1 VRNFFPRTS
10 RAERSF
16 AIWAALR
23 AAQMA
28 KLSRCRTDP
37 DKVLLLTTLTMFA
50 PQTPTYDL
58 LLVDDNLDNLNVL
71 AGMLQEQNYK
81 MRRAINGAIALRAT
95 AARHPNLILLDVNLP
110 DMNGYEICTQL
121 KADPATSQIPIIFV
135 SALNESWDKVR
146 AFEVGGVDYITKP
159 FEMGEVL
166 VRVKN
171 HLRIQAAQDQIS
183 QMNATLEARVQERT
197 LQLEIAKAEILAA
210 LEKEQQLGELKSRL
224 VQIVSHEFRTPLATI
239 LSSVDLVQH
248 YGDRIS
254 ADETQ
259 QQFQQ
264 IRSAIDR
271 LTELLNDVMT
281 FNQSETNQI
290 PFNPQPMDLL
300 AFCQTLSTG
309 INRTSHPPDRLQFE
323 VILAEGV
330 SADRPLKLDAKLLRY
345 ILDNLLSN
353 ALKYSPAESPVI
365 LTLTLQ
371 AEKIIFQVSDR
382 GIGISAEDKPYIF
395 DAFFRANNVGNIKGT
410 GLGLSLVQRF
420 VEYHGGHIHLF
431 STLGQG
437 TEIQVTFPVVCT

>member
-1 VRNFFPRTS
+1 
-10 RAERSF
+10 
-16 AIWAALR
+16 
-23 AAQMA
+23 MA

-81 MRRAINGAIALRAT
+81 VRRAINGAIALRAT

-197 LQLEIAKAEILAA
+197 LQLEIA
-210 LEKEQQLGELKSRL
+210 R

-271 LTELLNDVMT
+271 LTDLLNDVIT

-290 PFNPQPMDLL
+290 PFNPQPIDLL

-323 VILAEGV
+323 VILAEGI

-395 DAFFRANNVGNIKGT
+395 DAFFRANNVGNVKGT

-420 VEYHGGHIHLF
+420 VEYHGGHIYLF